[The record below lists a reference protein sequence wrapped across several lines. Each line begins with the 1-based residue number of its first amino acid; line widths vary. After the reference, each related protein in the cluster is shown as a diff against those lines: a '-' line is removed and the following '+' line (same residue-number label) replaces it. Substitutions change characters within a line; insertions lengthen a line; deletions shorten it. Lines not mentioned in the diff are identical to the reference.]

1 MKTGYYILFIVLLGL
16 SAIPT
21 QARQRIASLN
31 LCTDQ
36 LLLQLAD
43 REQIASVSYLAAD
56 PEWSP
61 VAHLTEGLHLN
72 HGRAEEIIA
81 RDPDLIVN
89 SRFSA
94 GPAVSLLERLGH
106 EVITFDFPA
115 SIDDSIGQI
124 RRMAELLDR
133 PQRGEALISAMQ
145 ERIER
150 HLPALQ
156 DRDHST
162 LFLASNGISFGTG
175 TLRHHFIAS
184 LGWENL
190 AATLGLQGTGR
201 LNLETVIAADPDFL
215 LVNQPRDAGEP
226 LAHHLLRHP
235 ALAHLAREGRYLVLP
250 DALFECAGPP
260 LAAAYA
266 RLAAQLPALPG
277 DQQP

>member
-1 MKTGYYILFIVLLGL
+1 MNFRLPTLFTLLL
-16 SAIPT
+16 LATTT
-21 QARQRIASLN
+21 QAQQRIASLN

-43 REQIASVSYLAAD
+43 RDQIVSVSYLAAD

-61 VAHLTEGLHLN
+61 LAHLTEGRHLN
-72 HGRAEEIIA
+72 RGRAEEIIA
-81 RDPDLIVN
+81 RKPDLIVN

-106 EVITFDFPA
+106 EVTTFGFPA
-115 SIDDSIGQI
+115 SIDDSITQI
-124 RRMAELLDR
+124 RRMAELIHQ
-133 PQRGEALISAMQ
+133 PERGEALIAAMQ
-145 ERIER
+145 ARIER
-150 HLPALQ
+150 HLPALR
-156 DRDHST
+156 DRHYRT

-175 TLRHHFIAS
+175 TLRHHFIES

-190 AATLGLQGTGR
+190 AATLGLQGPGM
-201 LNLETVIAADPDFL
+201 LNLETIIAADPDFL

-235 ALAHLAREGRYLVLP
+235 ALAHLAREGRYLILP

-260 LAAAYA
+260 LAGAYE
-266 RLAAQLPALPG
+266 RLAAQLQELPE
-277 DQQP
+277 DVQP